1 MEISDPPNTEYGI
14 PIRNIWHMLLYA
26 WNEVPLNE
34 LRGSSLHESFVESAP
49 TLDTLLA
56 SVLIRLMQQR
66 LRIGLGHDYI
76 DESNPLRGIRGRI
89 KFAET
94 IKGHAME
101 RGQLVCEFQG
111 YRANSLKN
119 QIIRST
125 LARLVKI
132 GQFGPDAALV

>member
-66 LRIGLGHDYI
+66 LRIGLGHDYV
-76 DESNPLRGIRGRI
+76 DESNILRGIRGRI
-89 KFAET
+89 NFAET
-94 IKGHAME
+94 IKQHALE
-101 RGQLVCEFQG
+101 RGQLICEFQG

-119 QIIRST
+119 QIRSEERRVGKEWRT
-125 LARLVKI
+125 RR
-132 GQFGPDAALV
+132 